1 MGNTE
6 GLTPVTLSQR
16 HLDDA
21 MGLVEQAGWNQCKA
35 DWRMM
40 LAAGSGFGFE
50 DADGRLIASAV
61 VLPYGDGIGWIGM
74 VLVAEAYQRRGL
86 ATRLIDQSVEAL
98 EFAGLS
104 PCLDATPAGEPVYL
118 KRGFIPDFSF
128 HRWQREGK
136 DSGPVAVQKLD
147 QSDID
152 TAQRLDLQA
161 FGSKRESLL
170 FHVIK
175 RGAPCVVPKDGTGF
189 ALSRAG
195 SRAHQIGPIVARDEK
210 AAITLFD
217 QLNSAIYARV
227 FIDIPD
233 AHTALIAR
241 VQACGFTRQRPLTRM
256 KLGPGTL
263 QGTDRMFALFG
274 PELG

>member
-6 GLTPVTLSQR
+6 GLTPVTLSLR
-16 HLDDA
+16 HVDDA

-35 DWRMM
+35 DWQMM
-40 LAAGSGFGFE
+40 LVAGTGFGFA

-61 VLPYGDGIGWIGM
+61 VLPYGEGIGWIGM

-86 ATRLIDQSVEAL
+86 ATQLIDRSVEML
-98 EFAGLS
+98 QQAGLS

-118 KRGFIPDFSF
+118 KRGFVAGFSF
-128 HRWQREGK
+128 HRWQREGG
-136 DSGPVAVQKLD
+136 DAAPVAAQNPG
-147 QSDID
+147 QTDIQ

-161 FGSKRESLL
+161 FGANRQSLL
-170 FHVIK
+170 ADVLK
-175 RGAPCVVPKDGTGF
+175 RGAPCAISDDGTGF

-195 SRAHQIGPIVARDEK
+195 SRAFQIGPIVAADEK
-210 AAITLFD
+210 AAIGLFN
-217 QLNSAIYARV
+217 QLNKAIQPRV

-233 AHTALIAR
+233 NHAALIAH
-241 VQACGFTRQRPLTRM
+241 VQAAGFTRQRPLKRM
-256 KLGPGTL
+256 KLGEIPQDPGE
-263 QGTDRMFALFG
+263 MFALFG